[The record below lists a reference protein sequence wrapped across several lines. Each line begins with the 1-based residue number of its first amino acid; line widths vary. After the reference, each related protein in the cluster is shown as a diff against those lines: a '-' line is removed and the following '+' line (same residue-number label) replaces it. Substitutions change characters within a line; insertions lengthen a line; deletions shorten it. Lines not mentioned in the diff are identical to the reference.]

1 MFVWVILYVIN
12 SSAPPRVVGLGFM
25 DYASTSLVGFGSP
38 PKKKEKKLLKIELPE
53 NNFHLILSKFLFDH
67 LIPFSSR

>member
-25 DYASTSLVGFGSP
+25 DNASTSLVGFGLP
-38 PKKKEKKLLKIELPE
+38 QKK
-53 NNFHLILSKFLFDH
+53 
-67 LIPFSSR
+67 